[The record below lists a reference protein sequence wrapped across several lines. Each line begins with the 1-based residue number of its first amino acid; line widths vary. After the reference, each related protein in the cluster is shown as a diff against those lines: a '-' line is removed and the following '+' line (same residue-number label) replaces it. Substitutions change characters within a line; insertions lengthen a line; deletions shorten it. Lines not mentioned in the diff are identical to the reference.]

1 MGGPLMEWLYK
12 NSPYTP
18 SEDVQGFV
26 YLITNLTTGKKYIG
40 KKNFW
45 RTKKLPPLKG
55 KVNKRHSQVTSDWA
69 TYYGSSDS
77 LSKDVAV
84 LGEQYFSRTILK
96 LCANKTMMSY
106 WETKLQFEADVLSR
120 TDYYNEFISC
130 RINSTGF
137 RL

>member
-12 NSPYTP
+12 NSPYEPTQ
-18 SEDVQGFV
+18 DVQGFV

-55 KVNKRHSQVTSDWA
+55 KVNKRHSIVSSDWA

-77 LSKDVAV
+77 LCKDVAV

-106 WETKLQFEADVLSR
+106 WETKLQFEHDVLSR

-130 RINSTGF
+130 RINSTGL

>member
-12 NSPYTP
+12 NSPFTP
-18 SEDVQGFV
+18 TEDVQGFV

-55 KVNKRHSQVTSDWA
+55 KVNKRHSLVTSDWA

-77 LSKDVAV
+77 LCKDVAV

-130 RINSTGF
+130 RINSTGL

>member
-1 MGGPLMEWLYK
+1 MKSWSYK
-12 NSPYTP
+12 GIPFTSDMIGDY
-18 SEDVQGFV
+18 EGFV
-26 YLITNLTTGKKYIG
+26 YIVTDLSNSMKYIG

-55 KVNKRHSQVTSDWA
+55 KVNKRHSQVTSDWCS
-69 TYYGSSDS
+69 YYGSSDS
-77 LSKDVAV
+77 LCKDVAV

-130 RINSTGF
+130 RINSTGL